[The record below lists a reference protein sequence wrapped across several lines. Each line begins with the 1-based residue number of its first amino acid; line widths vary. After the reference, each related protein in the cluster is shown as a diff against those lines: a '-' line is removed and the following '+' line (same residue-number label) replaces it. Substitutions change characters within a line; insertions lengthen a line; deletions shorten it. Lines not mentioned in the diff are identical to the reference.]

1 MATLLA
7 DSPPAPVP
15 GPPASAP
22 PDGSGGTPTEPAPAF
37 APGERACANCGAAL
51 ASDQDWCTQCGAG
64 ARGSLGTRSWRS
76 AATVLGATAILVL
89 GAAAAGYAALS
100 KGAGRAHVLTT
111 TVAATT
117 PPAATTPGVAGGAGS
132 TTPGALG
139 TAGKATTSLPPVT
152 VKPPKIPLTAA
163 TPKASEKSATKTGS
177 SETKTTT
184 STSTTPASSTTPGS
198 ATSEEAQAAILLD
211 TNAANTYNP
220 YNDPASWFGDPSLAI
235 DGDTS
240 TAWTAQVDPTTAPNM
255 ADGLLIDLKSKQ
267 SVSVLKLVTATPGMT
282 VQVFG
287 ANGHTVPASITEPAW
302 IGLSR
307 AQVVK
312 KRHLRIALRHA
323 KEAFT
328 FVLLWISKVPESSIG
343 TAEAPG
349 HVSVDEVEL
358 FPAS

>member
-15 GPPASAP
+15 TPSAPAS
-22 PDGSGGTPTEPAPAF
+22 PDGSGGTPIEPAPAF

-51 ASDQDWCTQCGAG
+51 AADQDWCTQCGAG
-64 ARGSLGTRSWRS
+64 APGSLGTRGWRS

-111 TVAATT
+111 TVAQAPAPTATT
-117 PPAATTPGVAGGAGS
+117 PATAGTAPTTP
-132 TTPGALG
+132 G

-184 STSTTPASSTTPGS
+184 STSTTPASSTTPSS

-211 TNAANTYNP
+211 TNAASTYNP
-220 YNDPASWFGDPSLAI
+220 YDDPASWFGDPSLAI

-240 TAWTAQVDPTTAPNM
+240 TAWTAQVDPATAPNM

-312 KRHLRIALRHA
+312 KRHLRIVLRHA

-328 FVLLWISKVPESSIG
+328 FVVLWISKVPESSIG